1 MAPSKLAWKIA
12 TRSSEMSVAPT
23 ERLIAQPDT
32 NAAGVGLGAFTG
44 DVSVLG
50 QG

>member
-12 TRSSEMSVAPT
+12 RSSEMSVAPT